1 MKKLFALLMCAVMV
15 IAASSCGKSDKKE
28 SETVVRI
35 SPDMMISA
43 ETASSAAGITME
55 VTEDGIVSEG
65 KTQSITYMPDPLGS
79 ADPITVS
86 IEQFSDSL
94 TIEQVW
100 NDYEADRIRRTDAV
114 LLEGIGTDCY
124 IAYPYIN
131 VYDRGCYV
139 RICAGSGNDEEQK
152 NMLIN
157 LASQA
162 VAVVEQSV
170 PESAVDISAND
181 VIK

>member
-1 MKKLFALLMCAVMV
+1 MKKLIAFFMCVTMV
-15 IAASSCGKSDKKE
+15 IGTASCGKSDKKE
-28 SETVVRI
+28 LESVVRI

-43 ETASSAAGITME
+43 ETASSIVGITME
-55 VTEDGIVSEG
+55 ATENGVVNEG
-65 KTQSITYMPDPLGS
+65 KMQSITYMPDPIGS
-79 ADPITVS
+79 ADPVVIS

-94 TIEQVW
+94 TLAQVW
-100 NDYEADRIRRTDAV
+100 NDYENDRIRRPDAF

-131 VYDRGCYV
+131 VYDRGCYI
-139 RICAGSGNDEEQK
+139 RICAGSGSGEEQK

-162 VAVVEQSV
+162 VTVVEQSIS
-170 PESAVDISAND
+170 EAAVNAASSD